1 MAKIIQLQKAGRITL
16 FLKLK
21 TRKKKYD
28 FRVGSI
34 KDKYGNKKLMI
45 SWRLPVIAFVLP
57 SESKKSK
64 EEVLSKYVNDAL
76 VPIR

>member
-34 KDKYGNKKLMI
+34 KDKYGNKKLK
-45 SWRLPVIAFVLP
+45 R
-57 SESKKSK
+57 
-64 EEVLSKYVNDAL
+64 Y
-76 VPIR
+76 